1 MKNKKRIVMGIFKK
15 LRKKRLQRN
24 LENLQ
29 SDMEDLNNQLVDKD
43 ESDTARYLVSHPIGN
58 ICDLLDCGH
67 KSEILLH
74 FQKLGFL
81 STTSDLKNND
91 KNGTYRV
98 THFGE
103 KQLKLIGSMK
113 VMETCMDNI
122 IKIMD
127 GGD

>member
-1 MKNKKRIVMGIFKK
+1 MCILKKI
-15 LRKKRLQRN
+15 RKKRLQKN

-29 SDMEDLNNQLVDKD
+29 SNMEELNNQLVDKD
-43 ESDTARYLVSHPIGN
+43 RSDTANYLLSNPIGN
-58 ICDLLDCGH
+58 TCDLLNHGH

-81 STTSDLKNND
+81 STTTDLKNGD
-91 KNGTYRV
+91 TKGTYRV

-103 KQLKLIGSMK
+103 RQLKLIGSMK